1 MFSRYSHL
9 SSFQLF
15 RETVQRKKTKQDR
28 DTQKIYGERQVERG
42 IDKEQERGERWRE
55 RIGKDRMRERQ
66 VEREV
71 ENSGL
76 RAVRGGWAL
85 AVLIIGDDYP

>member
-1 MFSRYSHL
+1 M
-9 SSFQLF
+9 
-15 RETVQRKKTKQDR
+15 
-28 DTQKIYGERQVERG
+28 KIGRERG
-42 IDKEQERGERWRE
+42 IDREGEREIGERWRE
-55 RIGKDRMRERQ
+55 RIGKDNERQNGMRERQ